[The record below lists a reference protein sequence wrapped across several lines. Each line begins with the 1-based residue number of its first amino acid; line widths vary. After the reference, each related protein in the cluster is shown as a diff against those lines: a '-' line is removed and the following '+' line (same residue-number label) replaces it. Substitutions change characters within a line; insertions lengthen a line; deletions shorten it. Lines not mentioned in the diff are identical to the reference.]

1 MLFQLSDVLIRAPGR
16 YVPPVEE
23 AVDIQL
29 FYSFFRSQID
39 ESQQMADMAVNAAIG
54 KQTQQMKGGVVF
66 QRIRKRGV

>member
-1 MLFQLSDVLIRAPGR
+1 MLFQLSDVLIRTSRR
-16 YVPPVEE
+16 YITSIEE

-66 QRIRKRGV
+66 QRMRNSAV